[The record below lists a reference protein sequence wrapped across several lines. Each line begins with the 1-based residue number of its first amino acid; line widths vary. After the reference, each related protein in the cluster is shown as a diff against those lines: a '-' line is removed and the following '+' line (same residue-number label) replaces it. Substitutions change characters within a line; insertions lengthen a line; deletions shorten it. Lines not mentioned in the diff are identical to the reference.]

1 MERNLEKP
9 ITVIRQEFIEGL
21 ADYINSSGLPLF
33 MLETILKDVYM
44 EIRDMSQK
52 QYEFEKKQ
60 YEDALKKAEGE
71 DKDKDK

>member
-21 ADYINSSGLPLF
+21 ADYINNSGLPLF

-60 YEDALKKAEGE
+60 YEDALKKAEDE

>member
-9 ITVIRQEFIEGL
+9 ITVIRQEFINEL
-21 ADYINSSGLPLF
+21 ANCINNSGLPLF
-33 MLETILKDVYM
+33 MLETILRDMYIEVK
-44 EIRDMSQK
+44 DMSQK

-60 YEDALKKAEGE
+60 YEDALKKAYGE

>member
-9 ITVIRQEFIEGL
+9 ITVIRQEFVEGL
-21 ADYINSSGLPLF
+21 VSYINNSGLPLF
-33 MLETILKDVYM
+33 MLETILKDIYM

-60 YEDALKKAEGE
+60 YENALKKAYGE
-71 DKDKDK
+71 DKDKDE

>member
-9 ITVIRQEFIEGL
+9 ITLIRQEFIEGL
-21 ADYINSSGLPLF
+21 ADYINNSGLPLF

-60 YEDALKKAEGE
+60 Y
-71 DKDKDK
+71 